1 MDIIR
6 TLKRKTGLST
16 NFFVFVCF
24 SISGITKKLGNLK
37 SLLSI
42 LTGKQRR
49 EVRFAFFAAA
59 AAAAAA
65 ASNVII
71 STSTIDLFFADIR
84 FSSPSL
90 IKGIS

>member
-6 TLKRKTGLST
+6 TLKKRQDSLLIC
-16 NFFVFVCF
+16 FVFVCF

-59 AAAAAA
+59 AAAAA
-65 ASNVII
+65 SNVII

-84 FSSPSL
+84 FSSPSH

>member
-49 EVRFAFFAAA
+49 EVRFTFFAAA
-59 AAAAAA
+59 AAS
-65 ASNVII
+65 SNVII
-71 STSTIDLFFADIR
+71 STSTFDLFFADIR

-90 IKGIS
+90 LKGIS

>member
-6 TLKRKTGLST
+6 NFEKRQDSLLIC
-16 NFFVFVCF
+16 FVFVCF

-59 AAAAAA
+59 AAAA
-65 ASNVII
+65 SNVII